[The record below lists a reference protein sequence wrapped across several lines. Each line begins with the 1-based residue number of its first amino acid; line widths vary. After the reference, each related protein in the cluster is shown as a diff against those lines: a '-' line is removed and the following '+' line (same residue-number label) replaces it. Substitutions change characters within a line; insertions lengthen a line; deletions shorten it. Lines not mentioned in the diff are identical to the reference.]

1 MLFPLLCLIF
11 YDYIMRSG
19 TIFSIAALYDSQIT
33 GTNEGG
39 TIMENISKAVPH
51 FMGMKYV
58 EVPSFPELLPWEIDN
73 WQEESMSWKETCYV
87 HAGISGN
94 WFRVSGPDAQE
105 LLSYMAINNV
115 FKWKIGSS
123 KHLVFCDEQGYILN
137 HKLTI
142 REAED
147 SFRIMGANSPVPIQT
162 TIEQKGFDAKLEI
175 VQGFV
180 YQISGPLS
188 LTVIEKL
195 TGEDQRDLKFL
206 RTKMIKIP
214 GLDGE
219 YELARIGM
227 SGTLAYE
234 IRGKMED
241 GIPVYEKIYEAGQ
254 PYGMK
259 RLGWR
264 TYTVNHT
271 EGGYPQSGCSFVP
284 TFMIDPNLIDENDN
298 MNPYV
303 AGIIGW
309 SGSVELTNY
318 RARLRTPGE
327 VNWLWM
333 ANFDHDFVGKEA
345 LLKEK
350 ESPKRQIVTLVW
362 NKEDIIDVFSSL
374 FEKGEPYKFMD
385 FPNLCNFNTAGHQ
398 DYVTTPDGKVIGY
411 ASAGHYSY
419 YFREIISETIIDIDQ
434 AEIGNEVIVQWGDAG
449 KRIKSIRARV
459 ERYPYLDLPSNKDYD
474 LDTVPKG
481 YE

>member
-195 TGEDQRDLKFL
+195 TGED
-206 RTKMIKIP
+206 
-214 GLDGE
+214 
-219 YELARIGM
+219 
-227 SGTLAYE
+227 
-234 IRGKMED
+234 
-241 GIPVYEKIYEAGQ
+241 
-254 PYGMK
+254 
-259 RLGWR
+259 
-264 TYTVNHT
+264 
-271 EGGYPQSGCSFVP
+271 
-284 TFMIDPNLIDENDN
+284 
-298 MNPYV
+298 
-303 AGIIGW
+303 
-309 SGSVELTNY
+309 
-318 RARLRTPGE
+318 RARAEQKYKPERTIPLRSG
-327 VNWLWM
+327 
-333 ANFDHDFVGKEA
+333 
-345 LLKEK
+345 LK
-350 ESPKRQIVTLVW
+350 
-362 NKEDIIDVFSSL
+362 
-374 FEKGEPYKFMD
+374 
-385 FPNLCNFNTAGHQ
+385 
-398 DYVTTPDGKVIGY
+398 
-411 ASAGHYSY
+411 
-419 YFREIISETIIDIDQ
+419 
-434 AEIGNEVIVQWGDAG
+434 
-449 KRIKSIRARV
+449 IR
-459 ERYPYLDLPSNKDYD
+459 
-474 LDTVPKG
+474 
-481 YE
+481 